1 MANCQNIQPYSNM
14 AHLMAQ
20 YGRPDLFVKC
30 VLRKGYQMGVRNERK
45 TELWKIP
52 LAVGLGFVICKANDL
67 VQNRW
72 KAYKK
77 EKVCQ
82 QTDCNNE
89 RTELQDKTIMEEKS
103 SSTTNTEMVDNP
115 QKIL

>member
-20 YGRPDLFVKC
+20 YGGPDLFVKC

-52 LAVGLGFVICKANDL
+52 LAVGLGFVICKVNDL

-89 RTELQDKTIMEEKS
+89 RTELQDKTKKKKKS